1 MKKIAGKVT
10 DIDFF
15 FTEEYLADMP
25 YSPSLISYLSFISRF
40 NASHRIKFSYIR
52 ILYMF
57 VNICMHVF
65 FCVIEGHL
73 VDWLCS

>member
-25 YSPSLISYLSFISRF
+25 YYLFITNYISKYFSALIDVCF
-40 NASHRIKFSYIR
+40 
-52 ILYMF
+52 
-57 VNICMHVF
+57 
-65 FCVIEGHL
+65 
-73 VDWLCS
+73 

>member
-25 YSPSLISYLSFISRF
+25 YVYLPRSTSGVYLPRSTYLGLRTKVYLPRSTYLGLPTRSTYSGLLKWI
-40 NASHRIKFSYIR
+40 AGYT
-52 ILYMF
+52 Y
-57 VNICMHVF
+57 
-65 FCVIEGHL
+65 
-73 VDWLCS
+73 